1 MNYLCISIAVL
12 TFLGSAVT
20 AQGFNPYQ
28 SIITGKV
35 RQQFTYVNEHKYD
48 ELLKGV
54 SDETLEHA
62 FAGDHSLGGKRHD
75 KVNLKKWFER
85 LGTVLP
91 DLKLEISDI
100 QIKGGPNNTL
110 AIVRWK
116 ATCILLNG
124 EPYTN
129 YGAHFISIKWGKAV
143 KFDVYED
150 TKTVS
155 HGLDVQF
162 EAGIKEAKARK
173 IES

>member
-1 MNYLCISIAVL
+1 MNNLFISIAVL

-20 AQGFNPYQ
+20 AQGFNPYH
-28 SIITGKV
+28 SIIKGKV

-48 ELLKGV
+48 EILKGV

-100 QIKGGPNNTL
+100 QVKGGPNNTL

-116 ATCILLNG
+116 AT
-124 EPYTN
+124 
-129 YGAHFISIKWGKAV
+129 
-143 KFDVYED
+143 
-150 TKTVS
+150 
-155 HGLDVQF
+155 
-162 EAGIKEAKARK
+162 
-173 IES
+173 

>member
-20 AQGFNPYQ
+20 AQGFNPYH
-28 SIITGKV
+28 SIIKGKV
-35 RQQFTYVNEHKYD
+35 RQQFTCVNEHKCD

-129 YGAHFISIKWGKAV
+129 YGAHFITIKWGKAV

-162 EAGIKEAKARK
+162 EAGIKEAKAPK

>member
-1 MNYLCISIAVL
+1 MNYLCISIAML

-20 AQGFNPYQ
+20 AQGFNPYH
-28 SIITGKV
+28 SIIKGKV

-129 YGAHFISIKWGKAV
+129 YGAHFITIKWGKAV

-162 EAGIKEAKARK
+162 EAGIKEAKAQK

>member
-1 MNYLCISIAVL
+1 MNYLCISIAML

-20 AQGFNPYQ
+20 AQGFNPYH
-28 SIITGKV
+28 SIIKGKV

-75 KVNLKKWFER
+75 KVNLKKWVER

-129 YGAHFISIKWGKAV
+129 YGAHFITIKWGKAV

-162 EAGIKEAKARK
+162 EAGIKEAKAQK